1 MILGVLLI
9 CTKLILT
16 ILGID
21 TNFLSLPIF
30 VAKCG
35 GFKQFLF
42 GVMAI
47 FAGFGLVGA
56 AFTFIP
62 SYREDVE
69 KFQKT
74 KQDNIEKALQVE
86 EQNRKINSEFSLKK
100 SIVEEEY
107 SKATSALRS
116 TEQTLAQLYN
126 AGVVYQKY
134 QGLIPITMFCEYI
147 ASGRCTDLVGHEGA
161 YNIYESEIRLNLIII
176 KLNDIIKRLNEI
188 KENQY
193 MLADMMQKANRELE
207 NLTNIAAQQAQSL
220 NRIEANTAVASYYS
234 GISAM
239 NTTYLAWA
247 KRHELLY

>member
-1 MILGVLLI
+1 M
-9 CTKLILT
+9 
-16 ILGID
+16 GID